1 MTPLTSKECIL
12 LISKPIEAIFVA
24 LNALSIEVKNNF
36 EVQRQQRNDQRS

>member
-1 MTPLTSKECIL
+1 
-12 LISKPIEAIFVA
+12 